1 MVTMFIH
8 LLKNGIVKSL
18 IYNLLLIIPGSLLI
32 VSFNSIIIY
41 NTKQAVVLDI
51 QKNWQICLK
60 VNHFL
65 VKHQ

>member
-1 MVTMFIH
+1 MFIY

-60 VNHFL
+60 VINFL